1 MGQTASR
8 ENSSKVFKPQTP
20 VEVSSRLSETIEA
33 NTETDFVRNQR
44 TSKYIEDQ
52 VAERMAKAR
61 AEAEA
66 ELKQA
71 ESKIKE
77 IDEGRLS
84 KSDSNKVKGQ
94 LEKLHSELS
103 SRPKKGA
110 LDKASEAARQKLIEC
125 FEKNKNRP
133 LDCRAEFDDFH
144 AQVKRMEEL
153 LEL

>member
-1 MGQTASR
+1 MGQTTSK
-8 ENSSKVFKPQTP
+8 ENNVKVFQPQTP
-20 VEVSSRLSETIEA
+20 VEVSERLSNTIQA
-33 NTETDFVRNQR
+33 NPETDFTRNQR

-52 VAERMAKAR
+52 VAERMYKAR
-61 AEAEA
+61 IEAEA

-71 ESKIKE
+71 EQKIKE
-77 IDEGRLS
+77 IDESRLTN
-84 KSDSNKVKGQ
+84 SDSNKIKDQ
-94 LEKLHSELS
+94 LEKLHNELS

-110 LDKASEAARQKLIEC
+110 LNKASEAARAKLVEC

-133 LDCRAEFDDFH
+133 LNCRAEYDDFH